1 MNTDN
6 RKMIIDYNG
15 NVLHDPID
23 ATGYTRKVVR
33 GTKAPVHAWSNV
45 NVETGTREN
54 VKVDHSKYKKILKH
68 AFEQFGKNYLDPNNF
83 GYINWLYDHQK

>member
-1 MNTDN
+1 MS
-6 RKMIIDYNG
+6 IDINKIV
-15 NVLHDPID
+15 NKATHESID
-23 ATGYTRKVVR
+23 ATGYTRKVIR

-45 NVETGTREN
+45 NVQTGTRED

-83 GYINWLYDHQK
+83 GYVAWLYDNQK